1 MTFSNKISEL
11 IKNDGYT
18 TNLALYAFEAY
29 RKKHGITSD
38 PNGGEHND
46 FFADGSPFE
55 EFLKKELDLD
65 VIIAGCVKDRCAE
78 KAKDFAAELVILGEK
93 LIRRGYRISD
103 DNSLLVHSD
112 FLADKP
118 RTHIVSL
125 VGIHDDDEV
134 DGESDV

>member
-11 IKNDGYT
+11 VKNEGYT

-38 PNGGEHND
+38 PNGGEHCD
-46 FFADGSPFE
+46 FFAEGSPFN

-65 VIIAGCVKDRCAE
+65 VIIEACVKDRCAE
-78 KAKDFAAELVILGEK
+78 KAKAFANELVILGEK
-93 LIRRGYRISD
+93 LIRKGIRISD
-103 DNSLLVHSD
+103 DNSLMVHSD
-112 FLADKP
+112 FMGEHP
-118 RTHIVSL
+118 RTYSVSL
-125 VGIHDDDEV
+125 VGIHDDGES